1 MISILVS
8 VIIIV
13 VVAAVIMGILWY
25 APFFPAQ
32 IKQWGIWVIAALA
45 LLLIVLQFLG
55 MAGVPITTTS

>member
-1 MISILVS
+1 MVNILVM

-13 VVAAVIMGILWY
+13 VVASIIMGIVWY

-32 IKQWGIWVIAALA
+32 IKQWIIWIVGPLA

-55 MAGVPITTTS
+55 MAGVAVVH